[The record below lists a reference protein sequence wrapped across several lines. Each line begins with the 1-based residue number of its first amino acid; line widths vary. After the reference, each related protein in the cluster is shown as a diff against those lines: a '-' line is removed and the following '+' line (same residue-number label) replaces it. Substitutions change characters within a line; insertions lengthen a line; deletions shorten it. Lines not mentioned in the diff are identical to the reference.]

1 MELAQTLPLVLTL
14 LAATPI
20 GDPPPQLAQARAL
33 LAGGKAAEALEKAK
47 EGLEFAPDLLDLL
60 DLASRAATETG
71 AKDEALWYGALAAEE
86 IADLAAPGKSEKA
99 IADALAGRL
108 LEIDP
113 LARKGATTLDAY
125 AASIASIGK
134 ECSGKKLY
142 VNAVDLLGRCQG
154 TGAAAAAEAE
164 LAKIYGNKKAIEAL
178 LDSGLDVPMQPK
190 RKRSAE
196 SIAREDAKHSTWE
209 TAHEIK
215 GKQYTIKTDMGLEL
229 AESMSFAME
238 QMNAFYRK
246 VFHVKEFGGGQ
257 TARATICVYK
267 SREEFDEGE
276 GSAEDP
282 IDPNVAGF
290 FRPGASYVATYDP
303 RSDERS
309 FAFLWETLFHESS
322 HQFTHMISADLIPA
336 WLNEGTASYFEG
348 ARLRANGVVE
358 TNLVPDERLE
368 SLEVMLKR
376 TESNGGT
383 GIARRAQAVPSL
395 AEVVTFYQ
403 PGSYPGEYYPFG
415 WGLVY
420 FFLNYEDERSQRVY
434 EKPYQDFMAAYKSGG
449 KHDVQG
455 RFVEHIVT
463 KAKQPGVTSFE
474 QFEARWR
481 AWIHELHAL
490 HFGPPEMAE
499 RLIER
504 ARKQVADK
512 ALESAEESYE
522 WALRKRPGDPVASF
536 ELAELLAAQKRND
549 AAIFRYR
556 AAVASLRA
564 LEDPSDALPGGG
576 DLTGTDLIEISEGA
590 LAKLDPHLR
599 DAMQK
604 ADLDFATSVERT
616 AREYSEKELPRA
628 SLALLD
634 AAQALYG
641 RASAL
646 ATLRN
651 EIAKAAG
658 VDTRR
663 WRRLPA
669 ADELV
674 EWEAESGWTAQE
686 GALAAKAEH
695 PSFCSW
701 RQPLPERYTFEA
713 KIDATGLEGE
723 SGFVGM
729 FFGENE
735 HGLQFVGF
743 TADGTAEYGK
753 LEQGWERIG
762 PLPSVKKD
770 QLGSITV
777 RIEVSKESAE
787 FFLGGKSTG
796 KPKKYDPEDLAG
808 RIGFVVQGGQAT
820 VRDARLC
827 Y

>member
-1 MELAQTLPLVLTL
+1 MELARTLPLVLTL
-14 LAATPI
+14 FAAAPAV
-20 GDPPPQLAQARAL
+20 DAPPQLAEARAL
-33 LAGGKAAEALEKAK
+33 LEGGKAAEALAKAK
-47 EGLEFAPDLLDLL
+47 EGLEYAPDLLELL
-60 DLASRAATETG
+60 DLASRAAGEAG
-71 AKDEALWYGALAAEE
+71 AKDEALWYGTLAAGE
-86 IADLAAPGKSEKA
+86 IADLAAPSKSEKA
-99 IADALAGRL
+99 IADALGKRL
-108 LEIDP
+108 LELDP
-113 LARKGATTLDAY
+113 LARKGATTLDTY

-134 ECSGKKLY
+134 DCAGKKLY
-142 VNAVDLLGRCQG
+142 VNAVDLLGRCLG
-154 TGAAAAAEAE
+154 TGSSAAAEAE
-164 LAKIYGNKKAIEAL
+164 LAKVYGNKKAVEAL
-178 LDSGLDVPMQPK
+178 LDSGLDVPVQAK
-190 RKRSAE
+190 RRRSAE
-196 SIAREDAKHSTWE
+196 TIAKEDAKHSTWE

-267 SREEFDEGE
+267 SREEFDENE

-290 FRPGASYVATYDP
+290 FRPGANYVATYDP

-309 FAFLWETLFHESS
+309 LAFLWETLFHESS

-348 ARLRANGVVE
+348 ARLRANGMVE

-368 SLEVMLKR
+368 GLEIMLR
-376 TESNGGT
+376 RSEADGQT
-383 GIARRAQAVPSL
+383 GIAKKPENVPTL
-395 AEVVTFYQ
+395 EEVITYYQ

-420 FFLNYEDERSQRVY
+420 FFLNYEDERSTRVY
-434 EKPYQDFMAAYKSGG
+434 EKPYQDFMLAYKSGG
-449 KHDVQG
+449 KHDVKG

-463 KAKQPGVTSFE
+463 KARQPGVTTFE

-490 HFGPPEMAE
+490 YFGPPEMAE

-536 ELAELLAAQKRND
+536 ELAELLAGQKRND
-549 AAIFRYR
+549 PAIFRYR

-564 LEDPSDALPGGG
+564 LEDDSGQLPGGG
-576 DLTGTDLIEISEGA
+576 DLTGADLLAISEKS
-590 LAKLDPHLR
+590 LAKLDPGLS

-604 ADLDFATSVERT
+604 ADASFAASVAET
-616 AREYSEKELPRA
+616 ARAYAEAELPRA

-634 AAQALYG
+634 AAEGLYG
-641 RASAL
+641 RASVL
-646 ATLRN
+646 AGLRD
-651 EIAKAAG
+651 EIAKASGA
-658 VDTRR
+658 DLRR
-663 WRRLPA
+663 WRRLPIEG
-669 ADELV
+669 ELP
-674 EWEAESGWTAQE
+674 EWEAASAWAGQD
-686 GALAAKAEH
+686 GALVATAEL
-695 PSFCSW
+695 PTFCSW
-701 RQPLPERYTFEA
+701 REPMPERYSFEA
-713 KIDATGLEGE
+713 KIDATGLDPE

-729 FFGENE
+729 CFGENAK
-735 HGLQFVGF
+735 GLQFVGF
-743 TADGTAEYGK
+743 AADGSAEFGK
-753 LEQGWERIG
+753 LEKGWKRIG
-762 PLPSVKKD
+762 PLPSIKKD
-770 QLGSITV
+770 QLGAIAV
-777 RIEVSKESAE
+777 RIEVSRDSVE
-787 FFLGGKSTG
+787 FFLGGKAAG

-808 RIGFVVQGGQAT
+808 KIGFVVQGGTTAIRA
-820 VRDARLC
+820 VRIC